1 MRVSREEF
9 ESYVEKALR
18 ELPEEFRAALDNVA
32 VLVEEEPSRADLEE
46 LGIDPDDPDDDELLG
61 LYHGT
66 NRLERGAGYSALP
79 DRVVLYRGP
88 LLRACASRRELVR
101 EIRDTLQH
109 ELGHYFG
116 MEEDELP
123 F

>member
-1 MRVSREEF
+1 MRVTREEF
-9 ESYVEKALR
+9 ESYVERALA
-18 ELPEEFRAALDNVA
+18 ELPEEFSEALDNVV
-32 VLVEEEPSRADLEE
+32 VLVEEEPSADDLEAMD
-46 LGIDPDDPDDDELLG
+46 LDPDDPDESEIFG

-66 NRLERGAGYSALP
+66 NQLERDSTYSALP
-79 DRVVLYRGP
+79 DRVVIYRGP
-88 LLRACASRRELVR
+88 LTRACDTRRELIR
-101 EIRDTLQH
+101 EIRDTVQH